1 MHSKSPPTAYGHVPK
16 DCYMAS
22 TLGKSDHI
30 GILWNITLS
39 HNIYTT
45 ATKKLWHKFSPQEI
59 VNIAQELEWSTSG
72 DSQEMWDSIHTNLQ
86 KVCDAVPKKNIN
98 AHSGNF
104 ENKSSS
110 PAVIRALKKSTKMW
124 NLFDINPTAINHAL
138 ANDSD
143 INLNRKILETL
154 TATEKKVIKNLRTQ
168 PKPFYAHLNRKKLT
182 KAAITSI
189 KSVTSSEILRDPD
202 RIAE

>member
-1 MHSKSPPTAYGHVPK
+1 M
-16 DCYMAS
+16 
-22 TLGKSDHI
+22 
-30 GILWNITLS
+30 
-39 HNIYTT
+39 
-45 ATKKLWHKFSPQEI
+45 
-59 VNIAQELEWSTSG
+59 G

-86 KVCDAVPKKNIN
+86 KICDAVPKKNIN

-124 NLFDINPTAINHAL
+124 NLFDRNPTAINRAL
-138 ANDSD
+138 ANNSN

-154 TATEKKVIKNLRTQ
+154 TAAEKKVIKNLRTE

-189 KSVTSSEILRDPD
+189 KSVKSEKILRDPD
-202 RIAE
+202 RIAEEFAEFFATTFVQEDKGPLPAFNISKK